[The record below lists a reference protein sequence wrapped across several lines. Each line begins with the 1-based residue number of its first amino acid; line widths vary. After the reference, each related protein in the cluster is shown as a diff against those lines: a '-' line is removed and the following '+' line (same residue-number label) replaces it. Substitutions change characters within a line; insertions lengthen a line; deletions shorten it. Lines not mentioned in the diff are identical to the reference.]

1 VEIPDMF
8 NTLLKARYLFIIAV
22 FFLLLNSVTFLVVG
36 AVKTVHGYMEYAAVG
51 FKPSEDSRPGVYI
64 LGGFDSFLISMI
76 FLVVGLAIARIF
88 IFDKIE
94 SDQLPDWLNV
104 HTIKDLK
111 VLLWETI
118 LVTLVVL
125 CITQVVRHPPDSWN
139 ELVYP
144 LFILI
149 LSLALY
155 LKKLGE

>member
-1 VEIPDMF
+1 MF
-8 NTLLKARYLFIIAV
+8 NKLLKARYLFIIAV
-22 FFLLLNSVTFLVVG
+22 FFLLLNSLTFLVVG
-36 AVKTVHGYMEYAAVG
+36 VVKTIHGYVEFAELG
-51 FKPSEDSRPGVYI
+51 FKATEDSKPGLYI
-64 LGGFDSFLISMI
+64 LGGFDAFLISMI

-94 SDQLPDWLNV
+94 TDQLPDWLNV